1 MSDLIYTALCPV
13 FRGAL
18 ACAGQKNMTVSRR
31 NAITSENC
39 PEEMF
44 IGDCA

>member
-18 ACAGQKNMTVSRR
+18 ACAAQKNGRIEAQCDNLRKPS
-31 NAITSENC
+31 
-39 PEEMF
+39 
-44 IGDCA
+44 